1 MRVTWVQPEDLI
13 GHELRQASEEGK
25 NIDQM
30 EARWLAAGGAPAP
43 ARGASPEPVAP
54 ELRALALELLDELA
68 GIERPYAADE
78 PDELDA
84 ILAAAPG
91 VHALDAAKDV
101 AERIQRAWLG
111 RAVGCLLGKPVESI
125 PREGIRAISE
135 GTHNW
140 PVHGYFTAEGLDP
153 AVTERWPWNRASRA
167 TSLVESIDGMPEDD
181 DLNFTMLGVALLERA
196 GAAFTSADVAKIWL
210 DFMPPG
216 RIFTAE
222 RIACRNLLLAKL
234 PPETATHHNP
244 FREWIG
250 ARLRVDAYGWSAP
263 GDPERAARMAW
274 EDARVSHTA
283 NGIYAAMFMAAAHAA
298 SLADVTPAEA
308 ADIGLN
314 VVPAQSRLA
323 EAVEFARDQTGDW
336 ESTVDALYARYGS
349 LHWVHAINNT
359 ALVAAAMYRFTSFD
373 EAVCGVVAGGWDTD
387 TNGAAI
393 GSIFGAL
400 GPIDPRWSDPLHDV
414 VDSSLPGF
422 DKSSIGELASRTLAV
437 TAAAS
442 SA

>member
-1 MRVTWVQPEDLI
+1 VTWVQPEDLI

-30 EARWLAAGGAPAP
+30 EVRWLAAGGAPAP

-54 ELRALALELLDELA
+54 GLRALALELLDELA

-91 VHALDAAKDV
+91 VHAFDAAKDA

-125 PREGIRAISE
+125 PREGIRAIAE

-140 PVHGYFTAEGLDP
+140 PVRGYFTAEGLDP

-308 ADIGLN
+308 ADIGLS

-437 TAAAS
+437 TAASPA
-442 SA
+442 